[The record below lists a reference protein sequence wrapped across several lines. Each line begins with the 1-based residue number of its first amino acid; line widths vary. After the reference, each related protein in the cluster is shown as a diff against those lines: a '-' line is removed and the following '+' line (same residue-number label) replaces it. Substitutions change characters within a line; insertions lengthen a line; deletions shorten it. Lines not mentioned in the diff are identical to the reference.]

1 MTLRART
8 SLLLAAFAAVLVV
21 CGLLISSALADAEE
35 RERALTER
43 LDPAGQL
50 ARALLLAYVEQESA
64 VRDYVITG
72 DDEFLGSLRDGR
84 RRAREAAARLR
95 SIMDDDARVLE
106 ALAAT
111 ESAAAAWATSAA
123 EPLVRA
129 RRQGDVDRARQLVVT
144 RRGKERFDDLREEVS
159 DLQDEIEDERL
170 DAADMAAAA
179 DDRLATA
186 VAGSG
191 IALVGLVALGAVV
204 VVRSVLRPVSSLR
217 ASLRR
222 VAGGDLTSAVEVA
235 GPPEVRAIGRD
246 AEAMRKR
253 ILDELDTARAAD
265 EGLTQREPVVAAL
278 RDQLRASTVDP
289 PPGVR
294 VVGTVHSAEGVLA
307 GDWYDVVRLPGGR
320 VAVVVADVSGH
331 GARAGSLA
339 AQFKQ
344 ALVTALS
351 LGRLGPAALVA
362 ARTVLHDPE
371 QFVTCVI
378 AELDPP
384 TGRLRITNAGH
395 PPPVVLAARPE
406 GSMIPLRTLSS
417 PGSVVSRM
425 VEPDYA
431 SHEAT
436 LAEGELLL
444 LYTDGLVEARDDD
457 GRLLGLEGVARAL
470 ARTDD
475 PHPQAVIDACLDA
488 ARSFRT
494 PSRRDDITLVALG
507 REPVR
512 AALMPAAPAP
522 GGRP

>member
-8 SLLLAAFAAVLVV
+8 GLLVAAFAAVLVV
-21 CGLLISSALADAEE
+21 CGLLISFALTDAEE
-35 RERALTER
+35 RERAVSER
-43 LDPAGQL
+43 LDPAAQL
-50 ARALLLAYVEQESA
+50 ARKLLSAYVDQETG
-64 VRDYVITG
+64 VRGYVITRDEEFIASL
-72 DDEFLGSLRDGR
+72 DDDRL
-84 RRAREAAARLR
+84 RAREAAARLR
-95 SIMDDDARVLE
+95 LKMDDAPKVME
-106 ALAAT
+106 ALDRAQDT
-111 ESAAAAWATSAA
+111 AAAWASSAA
-123 EPLVRA
+123 EPEVQA
-129 RRQGDVDRARQLVVT
+129 T
-144 RRGKERFDDLREEVS
+144 RRGGVARGRELMAAREGMQRFDVLREELA
-159 DLQDEIEDERL
+159 DLQAEIDEERS
-170 DAADMAAAA
+170 DAVEQAAAA
-179 DDRLATA
+179 DERLATA

-191 IALVGLVALGAVV
+191 IALMVLVVLGAVV
-204 VVRSVLRPVSSLR
+204 VGRSVLRPVSSLR

-222 VAGGDLTSAVEVA
+222 VAGGDLTSAVEVD

-253 ILDELDTARAAD
+253 ILAELETARAAD

-278 RDQLRASTVDP
+278 RDQLRPSTIDSM
-289 PPGVR
+289 PGVR
-294 VVGTVHSAEGVLA
+294 VAGTVHSAEGVLA

-320 VAVVVADVSGH
+320 VGVVVADVSGH

-395 PPPVVLAARPE
+395 PPPVVLAARPD
-406 GSMIPLRTLSS
+406 GSMMPGRSLSS

-425 VEPDYA
+425 VDPDYT

-457 GRLLGLEGVARAL
+457 GRLFGLEGVGRAL
-470 ARTDD
+470 ARTEG
-475 PHPQAVIDACLDA
+475 PQPQAIIDVCLDA
-488 ARSFRT
+488 ARSFRA
-494 PSRRDDITLVALG
+494 PSRRDDITLVVLG

-512 AALMPAAPAP
+512 AALMPPAPAP
-522 GGRP
+522 GGSP

>member
-8 SLLLAAFAAVLVV
+8 GLLLAAFAAVLVV
-21 CGLLISSALADAEE
+21 CGLLISSTLAAAEE
-35 RERALTER
+35 RERALSER
-43 LDPAGQL
+43 LDPAAQL
-50 ARALLLAYVEQESA
+50 ARKLLVARVEQGTRIRS
-64 VRDYVITG
+64 YVFTG
-72 DDEFLGSLRDGR
+72 DEEFLDSLRGSR
-84 RRAREAAARLR
+84 QRAREAAARLR
-95 SIMDDDARVLE
+95 SIMDDEPRILQ
-106 ALAAT
+106 ALARA
-111 ESAAAAWATSAA
+111 ERAAAGWATF
-123 EPLVRA
+123 A
-129 RRQGDVDRARQLVVT
+129 RREARATREGDMRRARQLEVT
-144 RRGKERFDDLREEVS
+144 REGQERFDVLREGISE
-159 DLQDEIEDERL
+159 LQEEIEDERL
-170 DAADMAAAA
+170 DAAEMDAVA
-179 DDRLATA
+179 DRRLVTA

-191 IALVGLVALGAVV
+191 IALVILVALGAVV
-204 VVRSVLRPVSSLR
+204 VVRSVLRPVGSLR

-222 VAGGDLTSAVEVA
+222 VAGGELTSAVEVA

-246 AEAMRKR
+246 AEAMRRR
-253 ILDELDTARAAD
+253 ILEELDTARAAH

-278 RDQLRASTVDP
+278 RDQLRPSAVDP

-362 ARTVLHDPE
+362 ARTVLDDPE

-457 GRLLGLEGVARAL
+457 GHLLGLEGVARAL

-488 ARSFRT
+488 ARSFRS

-522 GGRP
+522 GARP